1 VEAVGTFT
9 PPRPRAHRGRARRG
23 APLAAFEQPAILG
36 ILNVTPDSFSDGG
49 RFEGVEQAAAHAEA
63 MAAEGADVIDVGGE
77 STRPG
82 ASPVGEAEEL
92 RRVLPVIRRIRGLA
106 PISIDTTKAAVAAAA
121 LEAGA
126 AIVNDVS
133 GATRDGSM
141 LRVVAQH
148 GAGIILMHRR
158 GTPQTMQRL
167 ARYRDVVAEVKRFLS
182 GRIEAA
188 LAAGIARGAIAVD
201 PGIGFA
207 KTLRHN
213 LVLLAHTSEIAALGF
228 PVVIGVS
235 RKGFVGRLLDQP
247 AEQRLEGT
255 IAASLIAVAGGA
267 RGIRVHD
274 VAPVARALRVA
285 RAIWEAAGK

>member
-1 VEAVGTFT
+1 VEALGTLT
-9 PPRPRAHRGRARRG
+9 PPRPRAHRGPARRG
-23 APLAAFEQPAILG
+23 APLAVFEQPAIVG
-36 ILNVTPDSFSDGG
+36 VLNVTPDSFSDGG
-49 RFEGVEQAAAHAEA
+49 RFESVEHAVAHAEA
-63 MAAEGADVIDVGGE
+63 MAADGADVIDVGGE

-106 PISIDTTKAAVAAAA
+106 PISIDTTKAAIADAA
-121 LEAGA
+121 LAAGA

-133 GATRDGSM
+133 GATQDANM
-141 LRVVAQH
+141 LRVVARR
-148 GAGIILMHRR
+148 GAGIILMHRL

-167 ARYRDVVAEVKRFLS
+167 ARYGDVVAEVKRFLS
-182 GRIEAA
+182 RRIEAA
-188 LAAGIARGAIAVD
+188 LAAGIPRGAIAID

-207 KTLRHN
+207 KALRHN
-213 LVLLAHTSEIAALGF
+213 LALLAHTSEIAALGF

-235 RKGFVGRLLDQP
+235 RKGFLGRLLDQP
-247 AEQRLEGT
+247 PDRRLEGT